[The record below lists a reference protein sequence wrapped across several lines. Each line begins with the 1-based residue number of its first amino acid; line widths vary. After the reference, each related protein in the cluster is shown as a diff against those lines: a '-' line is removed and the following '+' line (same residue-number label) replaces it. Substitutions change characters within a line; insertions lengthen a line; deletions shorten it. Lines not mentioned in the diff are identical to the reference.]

1 MAFVNELEKQIAL
14 KIVYF
19 GLELSG
25 KRSNLRFLHEALPAE
40 ERGRFLRLERKGDG
54 VLFFECYPSGYD
66 KIGPYAPRIHLY
78 AAIGELKSTATSLT
92 LLRGVDGVVFVAD
105 ANEEHLDE
113 NRKQLELLKSLLARL
128 EIGGDDFPLVMQ
140 FNKADLPGALAE
152 EDLDEELNEFNA
164 PFYSANAATGVRV
177 EETFS
182 AVARLAHRRTS
193 ESLKARR
200 FKGWFKFT
208 SLDALLKKN
217 FDTMEDY
224 TESLKRTAF
233 EEEGALDEAAVDE
246 SKGFAEFQSLDEKGD
261 LAALDALLEETD
273 VREEAEE
280 SAAGDS
286 ENALEA
292 LFSEDSEQAAEKET
306 LAAQSASTLVGQFS
320 LDEAAGDKT
329 ILAAPSPAKD
339 SPKFD
344 RTVRVDRA
352 KLNVDQAAKSI
363 GLDEEAQEEAAEKTL
378 SVELSSEGE
387 DSQTLTIPI
396 ELSGAS
402 KKLILNLR
410 LEIRFKS

>member
-1 MAFVNELEKQIAL
+1 
-14 KIVYF
+14 
-19 GLELSG
+19 
-25 KRSNLRFLHEALPAE
+25 
-40 ERGRFLRLERKGDG
+40 
-54 VLFFECYPSGYD
+54 
-66 KIGPYAPRIHLY
+66 
-78 AAIGELKSTATSLT
+78 
-92 LLRGVDGVVFVAD
+92 
-105 ANEEHLDE
+105 
-113 NRKQLELLKSLLARL
+113 
-128 EIGGDDFPLVMQ
+128 
-140 FNKADLPGALAE
+140 
-152 EDLDEELNEFNA
+152 
-164 PFYSANAATGVRV
+164 
-177 EETFS
+177 
-182 AVARLAHRRTS
+182 
-193 ESLKARR
+193 
-200 FKGWFKFT
+200 
-208 SLDALLKKN
+208 
-217 FDTMEDY
+217 MEDY

-280 SAAGDS
+280 SVADADS
-286 ENALEA
+286 EDAFEA
-292 LFSEDSEQAAEKET
+292 LFSEDGEQAAEGEA